1 MTSRPW
7 SLWWDRWPDN
17 VWKEERCRAAV
28 QPCFY
33 IQRVAWRIG
42 VCMYTHTRFMMINE
56 VLRMNFLAEPGGKQK
71 GLVTEAAT
79 ERVTV

>member
-1 MTSRPW
+1 
-7 SLWWDRWPDN
+7 
-17 VWKEERCRAAV
+17 
-28 QPCFY
+28 
-33 IQRVAWRIG
+33 
-42 VCMYTHTRFMMINE
+42 MINE